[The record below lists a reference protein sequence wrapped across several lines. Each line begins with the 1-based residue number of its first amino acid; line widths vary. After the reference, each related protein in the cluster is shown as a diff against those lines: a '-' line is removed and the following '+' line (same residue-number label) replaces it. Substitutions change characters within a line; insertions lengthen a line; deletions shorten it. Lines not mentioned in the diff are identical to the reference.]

1 MICGCRGLALTAAIV
16 CGTIAAAASQAEKRS
31 VRDGVYTEEQ
41 ARRGEKIYGEQCAAC
56 HGTDLAGVT
65 PFPALT
71 GSTFVR
77 NWDGSTLDTIVDRLQ
92 KTMPPD
98 DPTKM
103 TRQQHVDVL
112 AYLLKMNGHPAGA
125 AELPQDART
134 LTSIRFEPPTSKK

>member
-1 MICGCRGLALTAAIV
+1 M
-16 CGTIAAAASQAEKRS
+16 
-31 VRDGVYTEEQ
+31 RDGVYTEEQ

-56 HGTDLAGVT
+56 HGADLAGVT
-65 PFPALT
+65 PFPGLT

-98 DPTKM
+98 DPKKM

-134 LTSIRFEPPTSKK
+134 LTSIRFEPTTSKK